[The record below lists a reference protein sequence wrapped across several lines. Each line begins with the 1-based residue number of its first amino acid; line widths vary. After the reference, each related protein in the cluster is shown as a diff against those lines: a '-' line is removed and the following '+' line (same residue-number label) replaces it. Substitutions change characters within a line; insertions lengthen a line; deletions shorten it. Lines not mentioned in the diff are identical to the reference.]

1 MILAVVFAFSSI
13 TAEASSQGPEARLN
27 HAGTTISEGEEAL
40 LYLYLPDGVT
50 LKDHCEI
57 KFKVDGDYF
66 REEQGIARPYVD
78 YQTRPPLDGQPHS
91 LGSMT
96 FLRGG
101 LTVGLHFYAQT
112 DDQVEDDETATV
124 TLQEPQNRCVRFYD
138 GENPVTTLSA
148 TITIKDSPP
157 TPEVTITAG
166 SGITEGGPATFTIS
180 ASPAPASP
188 IAVNIGV
195 SQTGSWGATGPATVS
210 VSAATTTYAITTSDD
225 NVDEANGSVTATVQ
239 SGSGYTVG
247 SPSSGT
253 VAVSDDDVPEV
264 TITAGSGIT
273 EGGPATFTISAS
285 PAPASPIAVNIGVS
299 QTGSWGATG
308 PATVSVS
315 AATTTYA
322 ITTSDDNVDEANG
335 SVTATVQS
343 GSGYTVGSPSSG
355 TVAVSDDDVPE
366 VTITAG
372 SGITEGGPAT
382 FTISASPAPAS
393 PIAVNIGVSQTGSW
407 GATGPAT
414 VSVSAAT
421 TTYAIT
427 TSDDN
432 VDEANG
438 SVTAT
443 VQSGSGYTVG
453 SPSSGTVAVSDD
465 DVPEVTITAGSG
477 ITEGGPATFTISASP
492 APASPIAVN
501 IGVSQTGSWGAT
513 GPATVS
519 VSAATTTYAITTSD
533 DNVDEA
539 NGSVTATVQSGSGYT
554 VGSPSSGTVAV
565 SDDDVPEVTIT
576 AGSGIT
582 EGGPATFTISASP
595 APASPIAVNIG
606 VSQTGS
612 WGATGPATVSVSAAT
627 TTYAITTSDDNVD
640 EANGSVTATVQSGS
654 GYTVGSPSSGT
665 VAVSDDDAS
674 TSQQPPQQPP
684 QNNPPSN
691 QPPTLTGDTTLHYAE
706 NGTTPVAT
714 YSASDPENANIAWS
728 LSGRDGADFSIIRG
742 DLSFNAGPD
751 YEDPTDANTDNV
763 YHVTVE
769 ASDGTNTVTLV
780 VTVTVTN
787 VNEPPQF
794 SGNSTTRSADDGTGA
809 GENIGAPVQATDPE
823 GDALTYSLSGSDA
836 SSFSFAT
843 STGQLTTKSA
853 LDRAS
858 KASYSVTVSA
868 SDGKDT
874 DGNSDAATDDTID
887 VTIIVNSG
895 NQGAT
900 SSGTTLLQSI
910 PRQFVPV
917 NGGAREILLSDHFSD
932 SDDGYPPYQV
942 TISGTNVATV
952 DVSEGYLVITPQ
964 GIGVATTTLTVSDSQ
979 GIREEF
985 KTIVYRPVLP
995 RTNTETVYIVDPEV
1009 ETTLTSSDGSL
1020 SVAFPA
1026 GAKDQFF
1033 QAAIDALSN
1042 DCGGQ
1047 SPVGERRLCI
1057 LVDLFDLG
1065 AESIEESLDSAATL
1079 SVSLTQQQYDAVQA
1093 DLASDSFTMWKGH
1106 GPTDTS
1112 WDQIPQCA
1120 EPRGSSECYGLTRTS
1135 SGGKI
1140 TVFNI
1145 RAFSRFDAGLI
1156 LPDPAPQ
1163 PPQKPSPPTTPTA
1176 SSGGSGSGGASRSDD
1191 SHSTY
1196 SSGPTL
1202 RILGPVSLDYPENG
1216 TDAVARYAIEDSDV
1230 EEVIWSVYGERRP
1243 FTISSDGVLSF
1254 RSPPDYENLSTLE
1267 GDTYWV
1273 QVHAEVVGSPRRDD
1287 VLNSYVTV
1295 TQVNELGAISGD
1307 VELSAPENHTGE
1319 IARYEVD
1326 DPERGVITWS
1336 LTGPDAH
1343 GFEIDSEGNL
1353 SSVGVLDFEAPSGS
1367 ERSNVHTLTITATDD
1382 GEPELSAQVD
1392 VTVTVGDVNEAPVAR
1407 VLPEIDLTTGQ
1418 TPLTLDL
1425 GEFFT
1430 DPDGDSLTFGISGE
1444 SNADVAVA
1452 TVDGNT
1458 LSIVPVGGGSVSLE
1472 VGATDPG
1479 GLRAASVVGV
1489 SVTEPPKPDPSPV
1502 PEKVI
1507 EPVLTGTPEP
1517 AFAGPLMSPLSERR
1531 YRNLTQQS
1539 DGVSKVVVGFAIEPV
1554 ESHQPELALP
1564 PLEPTPGPAGSLR
1577 DDESATEGKSES
1589 ETALPM
1595 EAGEAGW
1602 RLSLWVMVLLS
1613 MLGLAWV
1620 GFAVKMVV
1628 IHRVSLS
1635 IWQEFSRLRHRLPS
1649 SRI

>member
-1 MILAVVFAFSSI
+1 M
-13 TAEASSQGPEARLN
+13 
-27 HAGTTISEGEEAL
+27 
-40 LYLYLPDGVT
+40 
-50 LKDHCEI
+50 
-57 KFKVDGDYF
+57 
-66 REEQGIARPYVD
+66 
-78 YQTRPPLDGQPHS
+78 
-91 LGSMT
+91 
-96 FLRGG
+96 
-101 LTVGLHFYAQT
+101 
-112 DDQVEDDETATV
+112 EDDETATV
-124 TLQEPQNRCVRFYD
+124 TLQQPQNKCVRFYD
-138 GENPVTTLSA
+138 GQNQVTTLSA

-157 TPEVTITAG
+157 TPEVTISGG
-166 SGITEGGPATFTIS
+166 SGITEGGTATFTIS

-188 IAVNIGV
+188 ITVNIGV

-210 VSAATTTYAITTSDD
+210 VSAATTTYTITTSDD

-273 EGGPATFTISAS
+273 EGGTATFTISAS
-285 PAPASPIAVNIGVS
+285 PAPASPITVNIGMS
-299 QTGSWGATG
+299 QTGSWGATSA
-308 PATVSVS
+308 PTVSVS
-315 AATTTYA
+315 GSTATYT
-322 ITTSDDNVDEANG
+322 ITTSNDNVDEANG
-335 SVTATVQS
+335 AVTATVKE

-372 SGITEGGPAT
+372 SGITEGGTAT
-382 FTISASPAPAS
+382 FTISANPAPAS
-393 PIAVNIGVSQTGSW
+393 PITVNIGMSQTGSW
-407 GATGPAT
+407 GATSAPT
-414 VSVSAAT
+414 VSVSGSTAT
-421 TTYAIT
+421 YTIT
-427 TSDDN
+427 TSNDN

-438 SVTAT
+438 AVTAT
-443 VQSGSGYTVG
+443 VKEGSGYTVG

-477 ITEGGPATFTISASP
+477 ITEGGTATFTISANP
-492 APASPIAVN
+492 APASPITVN
-501 IGVSQTGSWGAT
+501 IGMSQTGSWGAT
-513 GPATVS
+513 SAPTVS
-519 VSAATTTYAITTSD
+519 VSGSTATYTITTSN

-539 NGSVTATVQSGSGYT
+539 NGAVTATVKEGSGYT

-582 EGGPATFTISASP
+582 EGGTATFTISANP
-595 APASPIAVNIG
+595 APASPITVNIG
-606 VSQTGS
+606 MSQTGS
-612 WGATGPATVSVSAAT
+612 WGATSAPTVSVSGSTAT
-627 TTYAITTSDDNVD
+627 YTITTSNDNVD
-640 EANGSVTATVQSGS
+640 EANGAVTATVKEGS

-665 VAVSDDDAS
+665 VAVSDDDVPEVTITAGSGITEGGTATFTISANPAPASPITVNIGMSQTGSWGATSAPTVSVSGSTATYTITTSNDNVDEANGAVTATVKEGSGYTVGSPASATVNVADDDAS

-691 QPPTLTGDTTLHYAE
+691 QPPTLTGDTTLAYAE
-706 NGTTPVAT
+706 NATGPVAT
-714 YSASDPENANIAWS
+714 YTTTDPENGQIVWS
-728 LSGRDGADFSIIRG
+728 LSGTDGADFSIIRG

-751 YEDPTDANTDNV
+751 FEDPADADKDNV

-787 VNEPPQF
+787 VNERPQF
-794 SGNSTTRSADDGTGA
+794 AGSSTARSAADGTGT

-823 GDALTYSLSGSDA
+823 GDALAYSLSGSDA
-836 SSFSFAT
+836 SSFIIAT

-858 KASYSVTVSA
+858 KSSYSVTVSA
-868 SDGKDT
+868 SDGKDA
-874 DGNSDAATDDTID
+874 DGNADAATDDAID
-887 VTIIVNSG
+887 VTITVTSDG
-895 NQGAT
+895 SRAT
-900 SSGTTLLQSI
+900 SSRTTLLQSI
-910 PRQFVPV
+910 PRQFVPI
-917 NGGAREILLSDHFSD
+917 NGGDREILLSDHFSD

-942 TISGTNVATV
+942 TISDTNIATV
-952 DVSEGYLVITPQ
+952 EVSEGYLGITPQ
-964 GIGVATTTLTVSDSQ
+964 GIGVATTTLTVSDTP

-995 RTNTETVYIVDPEV
+995 RTNTETVHIVDPEV

-1020 SVAFPA
+1020 SVAFPT

-1047 SPVGERRLCI
+1047 SPIGERHLCV

-1065 AESIEESLDSAATL
+1065 AESIEESLDSDATL
-1079 SVSLTQQQYDAVQA
+1079 SVTLDQRQYDAVQA
-1093 DLASDSFTMWKGH
+1093 GLDSDSFTMWKGH
-1106 GPTDTS
+1106 GPSDSS
-1112 WDQIPQCA
+1112 WDQTPQCA
-1120 EPRGSSECYGLTRTS
+1120 EPRGSSECYSLTQTS
-1135 SGGKI
+1135 NGGKI

-1145 RAFSRFDAGLI
+1145 TAFSRFDAGLV

-1163 PPQKPSPPTTPTA
+1163 PPSKPSPPTTPPD
-1176 SSGGSGSGGASRSDD
+1176 SSGGSSSGGASRIDD
-1191 SHSTY
+1191 SHSMY

-1216 TDAVARYAIEDSDV
+1216 TDAVAKYTIEDSDV

-1273 QVHAEVVGSPRRDD
+1273 QVHAEVVGSPGRDD

-1307 VELSAPENHTGE
+1307 SEVALSENHTGA
-1319 IARYEVD
+1319 IAQYEVD

-1343 GFEIDSEGNL
+1343 GYEIDSEGTL
-1353 SSVGVLDFEAPSGS
+1353 SPVGALDFEAPSS
-1367 ERSNVHTLTITATDD
+1367 SARTNLHTLTITATDD

-1392 VTVTVGDVNEAPVAR
+1392 ITVTVGDVNEAPVASL
-1407 VLPEIDLTTGQ
+1407 LPEINLTAGQ

-1458 LSIVPVGGGSVSLE
+1458 LSIAPVGGGSMSLE
-1472 VGATDPG
+1472 VGASDPD
-1479 GLRAASVVGV
+1479 GLRAASALNV
-1489 SVTEPPKPDPSPV
+1489 SVNDPPKPDLSPV
-1502 PEKVI
+1502 PAKVN
-1507 EPVLTGTPEP
+1507 EPVPPRTPEP
-1517 AFAGPLMSPLSERR
+1517 ASAGPLMSPLSERR

-1564 PLEPTPGPAGSLR
+1564 PLELTPGPAGSLR

-1595 EAGEAGW
+1595 EAGESGW

-1613 MLGLAWV
+1613 LLGLAWA
-1620 GFAVKMVV
+1620 GYAVRLVV

-1635 IWQEFSRLRHRLPS
+1635 ISQELSRLRHRLLL

>member
-1 MILAVVFAFSSI
+1 M
-13 TAEASSQGPEARLN
+13 
-27 HAGTTISEGEEAL
+27 
-40 LYLYLPDGVT
+40 
-50 LKDHCEI
+50 DHCKIE
-57 KFKVDGDYF
+57 FKVDGDYF
-66 REEQGIARPYVD
+66 YEEQGIARPYVD
-78 YQTRPPLDGQPHS
+78 YQTRPPLDGQPAS
-91 LGSMT
+91 YGSMT
-96 FLRGG
+96 FLKEGS
-101 LTVGLHFYAQT
+101 TVGLHFYSRT
-112 DDQVEDDETATV
+112 DNHVEDDETATV
-124 TLQEPQNRCVRFYD
+124 TLQQPKNLCVRFYD
-138 GENPVTTLSA
+138 GQNQVKTLSA

-166 SGITEGGPATFTIS
+166 SGITEGGTATFTIS
-180 ASPAPASP
+180 ANPAPASP
-188 IAVNIGV
+188 ITVNVGV
-195 SQTGSWGATGPATVS
+195 SQSGSFGAVGTATVS
-210 VSAATTTYAITTSDD
+210 VSGATTTYTITTSDD
-225 NVDEANGSVTATVQ
+225 NVDEADGSVTATVQ

-247 SPSSGT
+247 SPASGT

-273 EGGPATFTISAS
+273 EGGTATFTISAN
-285 PAPASPIAVNIGVS
+285 PAPASPITVNVGVS
-299 QTGSWGATG
+299 QSGSFGAVGT
-308 PATVSVS
+308 ATVSVS
-315 AATTTYA
+315 GATTTYT
-322 ITTSDDNVDEANG
+322 ITTSDDNVDEADG

-343 GSGYTVGSPSSG
+343 GSGYTVGSPASG

-372 SGITEGGPAT
+372 SGITEGGTAT
-382 FTISASPAPAS
+382 FTISANPAPAS
-393 PIAVNIGVSQTGSW
+393 PITVNVGVSQSGSF
-407 GATGPAT
+407 GAVGTAT
-414 VSVSAAT
+414 VSVSGAT
-421 TTYAIT
+421 TTYTIT

-432 VDEANG
+432 VDEADG

-453 SPSSGTVAVSDD
+453 SP
-465 DVPEVTITAGSG
+465 
-477 ITEGGPATFTISASP
+477 AS
-492 APASPIAVN
+492 
-501 IGVSQTGSWGAT
+501 
-513 GPATVS
+513 ATV
-519 VSAATTTYAITTSD
+519 
-533 DNVDEA
+533 NVA
-539 NGSVTATVQSGSGYT
+539 
-554 VGSPSSGTVAV
+554 
-565 SDDDVPEVTIT
+565 
-576 AGSGIT
+576 
-582 EGGPATFTISASP
+582 
-595 APASPIAVNIG
+595 
-606 VSQTGS
+606 
-612 WGATGPATVSVSAAT
+612 
-627 TTYAITTSDDNVD
+627 
-640 EANGSVTATVQSGS
+640 
-654 GYTVGSPSSGT
+654 
-665 VAVSDDDAS
+665 DDDAS

-691 QPPTLTGDTTLHYAE
+691 QPPTLTGDTTLAYAE
-706 NGTTPVAT
+706 NATGPVAT
-714 YSASDPENANIAWS
+714 YTATDPENGQIVWS
-728 LSGRDGADFSIIRG
+728 LSGTDGAVFSIIRG

-751 YEDPTDANTDNV
+751 FEDPTDADKDNV

-787 VNEPPQF
+787 VNERPQF
-794 SGNSTTRSADDGTGA
+794 AGSSTARSAADGTGT
-809 GENIGAPVQATDPE
+809 GENIGAPVEATDPE

-836 SSFSFAT
+836 SSFSIAT

-858 KASYSVTVSA
+858 KSSYSVTVSA
-868 SDGKDT
+868 SDGKDA
-874 DGNSDAATDDTID
+874 DGNADTATDDAID
-887 VTIIVNSG
+887 VTITVTSDG
-895 NQGAT
+895 SGAT
-900 SSGTTLLQSI
+900 SSRTTLLQSI
-910 PRQFVPV
+910 PRQFVPI
-917 NGGAREILLSDHFSD
+917 NGGDREILLSDHFSD

-942 TISGTNVATV
+942 TISGTSIATV
-952 DVSEGYLVITPQ
+952 EVSEGYLVITPQ
-964 GIGVATTTLTVSDSQ
+964 GIGVATTTLTVSDTP
-979 GIREEF
+979 GIREQF
-985 KTIVYRPVLP
+985 RVIVYRPVLP
-995 RTNTETVYIVDPEV
+995 RTNTETVHIVDPEV
-1009 ETTLTSSDGSL
+1009 ETTLISSDGSL
-1020 SVAFPA
+1020 SVTFPA

-1033 QAAIDALSN
+1033 QVAIDALSN

-1120 EPRGSSECYGLTRTS
+1120 DPRGSSECYGLTRTS

-1140 TVFNI
+1140 TVYNI

-1163 PPQKPSPPTTPTA
+1163 PPQKPTPPTTPTT

-1216 TDAVARYAIEDSDV
+1216 TDAVARYTIEDSDV

-1343 GFEIDSEGNL
+1343 GFEIDSEGIL
-1353 SSVGVLDFEAPSGS
+1353 SSVGALDFEAPSRS
-1367 ERSNVHTLTITATDD
+1367 DRSNVHTLTITATDD
-1382 GEPELSAQVD
+1382 GEPALSSQIDVSVSVD
-1392 VTVTVGDVNEAPVAR
+1392 DVNEAPVAA
-1407 VLPEIDLTTGQ
+1407 VAIPSVDLTTGQ
-1418 TPLTLDL
+1418 APWTLDL
-1425 GEFFT
+1425 DRFFT
-1430 DPDGDSLTFGISGE
+1430 DPDGDTLTYGIAGE
-1444 SNADVAVA
+1444 SNADLAVVM
-1452 TVDGNT
+1452 VDGNT
-1458 LSIVPVGGGSVSLE
+1458 LSIAPVGAGSVSLE
-1472 VGATDPG
+1472 VDATDPS
-1479 GLRAASVVGV
+1479 GLRAASVFNV
-1489 SVTEPPKPDPSPV
+1489 SVTEPPKPDLSPV
-1502 PEKVI
+1502 PAKVN
-1507 EPVLTGTPEP
+1507 EPVPPGTPEP
-1517 AFAGPLMSPLSERR
+1517 ASAGPLMSPLSERR

-1595 EAGEAGW
+1595 EAGESGW

-1613 MLGLAWV
+1613 LLGLAWA
-1620 GFAVKMVV
+1620 GYAVRLVV

-1635 IWQEFSRLRHRLPS
+1635 ISQELSRLRHRLLL